1 MSIKISSRAVSTLAF
16 MSSLFTATPL
26 FAETAADF
34 PPPKGCDIIGAG
46 TPVKPASKALTAV
59 FPPPQLDMRTPLE
72 PTVLPSGGRN
82 YLIYELHLR
91 NFTED
96 AMTLR
101 SIEVMDGDSATELAL
116 AIITAAQLGERLR
129 LVGPE
134 NKDGQPRLA
143 GGQSAVAYLCLA
155 FDAHVPV
162 PEKLRHRILLDGA
175 IADGPVIGTHHTLMK
190 VLGRPLAGAN
200 WSADNGPSIESHH
213 RTGLFV
219 AGGVAQIARRYAI
232 DWKIYQNGQ
241 MYAGDARD
249 VRSYFSYGQEV
260 LAVADGEVVQAR
272 DGMPDNIPRTAAGFT
287 PAVPISMDTVAG
299 NFIVLALG
307 DGQFAQY
314 AHLQPGSLRVKTGD
328 RVRRGEVVARV
339 GGSGDARWPHLHFQV
354 ADSPDILAS
363 EGLPY
368 LLDQYRLKVA
378 DGEWERRAN
387 EFPLGDGVFD
397 FGLDTSDAPK

>member
-1 MSIKISSRAVSTLAF
+1 
-16 MSSLFTATPL
+16 
-26 FAETAADF
+26 
-34 PPPKGCDIIGAG
+34 
-46 TPVKPASKALTAV
+46 
-59 FPPPQLDMRTPLE
+59 
-72 PTVLPSGGRN
+72 
-82 YLIYELHLR
+82 
-91 NFTED
+91 
-96 AMTLR
+96 
-101 SIEVMDGDSATELAL
+101 
-116 AIITAAQLGERLR
+116 
-129 LVGPE
+129 
-134 NKDGQPRLA
+134 
-143 GGQSAVAYLCLA
+143 
-155 FDAHVPV
+155 VP
-162 PEKLRHRILLDGA
+162 
-175 IADGPVIGTHHTLMK
+175 
-190 VLGRPLAGAN
+190 
-200 WSADNGPSIESHH
+200 
-213 RTGLFV
+213 
-219 AGGVAQIARRYAI
+219 GGVAQIARRYAI